1 MKDFGTLSDE
11 ELLTLL
17 LGGDEAAFEEIFN
30 RYWLKLYV
38 SACKRVTPPEAAEEI
53 VQDLFTMLWLKRESL
68 QIHTSLA
75 AYLFTSVRYIVI
87 NHLQKETVRKNYRN
101 FVLTSEVNRDYSTE
115 ETILLNDLTRHIDKE
130 VKYLPPKC
138 RSVFELS
145 RKENKTNREIAEFL
159 GISEKTVEG
168 HLTKAIR
175 QLKLGL
181 TNLSRQAS
189 ALFF

>member
-1 MKDFGTLSDE
+1 MKDFGELSDE
-11 ELLTLL
+11 ELSILL
-17 LGGDEAAFEEIFN
+17 FSGDEAAFEEIFN

-38 SACKRVTPPEAAEEI
+38 SACKRVKPPEVAEEI
-53 VQDLFTMLWLKRESL
+53 VQDLFAMLWLKRESI

-87 NHLQKETVRKNYRN
+87 NHLQKEMVRKNYKN
-101 FVLTSEVNRDYSTE
+101 SVLTSDANCDYSTE
-115 ETILLNDLTRHIDKE
+115 ETVLLNDLTRNIDKE
-130 VKYLPPKC
+130 IKYLPPKC

-189 ALFF
+189 ALF